1 MRKSLKR
8 ALGRVWSSFWKGFGE
23 GFGKGLEALAASRVD
38 FWHRFF
44 LLVLGMDFKSAL
56 GGVRAG
62 FCFDFGGFGGDFG
75 RDLAR
80 F

>member
-8 ALGRVWSSFWKGFGE
+8 STWKGLEVFLGGFGE
-23 GFGKGLEALAASRVD
+23 GFGGGLEALAASRVD
-38 FWHRFF
+38 FWVRFF
-44 LLVLGMDFKSAL
+44 MLVLGMVFKSAL